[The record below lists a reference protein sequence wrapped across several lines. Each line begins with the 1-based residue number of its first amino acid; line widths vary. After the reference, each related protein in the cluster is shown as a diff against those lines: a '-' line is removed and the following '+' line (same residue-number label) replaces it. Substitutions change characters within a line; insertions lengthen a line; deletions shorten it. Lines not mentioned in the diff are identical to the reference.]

1 MSHSIISSP
10 EALTNPIPRTSIITY
25 TTMVRLVDQA
35 KLKKLISFI
44 RLVPH
49 LSLPYAMKMAKY
61 SNNKVSDCSL
71 QRVLLHHLPGHSL
84 VAFREILAGKGAS
97 PRNCG
102 ERLKKQ
108 GKQGAIERSPPP
120 ERTPPPIDQT
130 PLPVVPAPC
139 RRQEMVLTAP
149 NLSPED
155 NCNNRDDDAAATTL
169 AAARKKI
176 YNCTAYIKKVALR
189 TAAQTTTLPVPP
201 PTTAAMSVTRQD
213 ATQHNAMRCDATQCD
228 ATQRDTMRCDAI

>member
-1 MSHSIISSP
+1 MCTVCADTHRIPKKCRNSCIGMSHSIISSP

-120 ERTPPPIDQT
+120 ERTPPLSIKPHCRSSLLLVDAKRWRSPRPIF
-130 PLPVVPAPC
+130 LPKTIATIAMMMPPQPHWQL
-139 RRQEMVLTAP
+139 QEKRYT
-149 NLSPED
+149 
-155 NCNNRDDDAAATTL
+155 
-169 AAARKKI
+169 I
-176 YNCTAYIKKVALR
+176 
-189 TAAQTTTLPVPP
+189 VPP
-201 PTTAAMSVTRQD
+201 TSKK
-213 ATQHNAMRCDATQCD
+213 
-228 ATQRDTMRCDAI
+228 